1 MPQLIVDVIA
11 DWNSEDIQN
20 LGKLLDIKEE
30 VTPERIAT
38 KLKWFYHSKTIASIE
53 QNVLSV
59 WDKLKKKTDSEND
72 VEALR
77 EIPSYDELII
87 GACKQMDTY
96 EENCTL
102 KESELHLSLAVIIEA
117 LNKMKPKDRVDFFVK
132 QIDLQKITNESNIKG
147 ESYTG
152 VLTTVAA
159 LGLAQASGFGIFLAS
174 TTALGFL
181 THAVGITLPFAVY
194 SGLGS
199 TIAFVIG
206 PAGWLAAGAFFSWK
220 LTKAE
225 WKKIIP
231 ALIYIISVNSRK
243 CT

>member
-11 DWNSEDIQN
+11 DWNNEDIFN
-20 LGKLLDIKEE
+20 LGKLLDIKEK
-30 VTPERIAT
+30 VTPEGIAI
-38 KLKWFYHSKTIASIE
+38 KFKWLYHSKTRASIE
-53 QNVLSV
+53 QNAISM
-59 WDKLKKKTDSEND
+59 WNKLNKKSESDND
-72 VEALR
+72 VEKLR
-77 EIPSYDELII
+77 ETPSYDELII
-87 GACKQMDTY
+87 GACKQMNAY
-96 EENCTL
+96 EENATL
-102 KESELHLSLAVIIEA
+102 KESEMHLSLAVIIEA
-117 LNKMKPKDRVDFFVK
+117 LNKMKPKDRIDFFVK
-132 QIDLQKITNESNIKG
+132 QVDLKKITNDSNIKG
-147 ESYTG
+147 EDYTE

-194 SGLGS
+194 TGLSS
-199 TIAFVIG
+199 TIAFIIG
-206 PAGWLAAGAFFSWK
+206 PAGWLAAGALFSWK

-243 CT
+243 SN

>member
-1 MPQLIVDVIA
+1 MPFVKDDPNINKLDTLPEKFTKEFVDYVKYQLA
-11 DWNSEDIQN
+11 
-20 LGKLLDIKEE
+20 GKQLDSSTPITEVHTERKERS
-30 VTPERIAT
+30 VA
-38 KLKWFYHSKTIASIE
+38 SSIE
-53 QNVLSV
+53 QTPFKT
-59 WDKLKKKTDSEND
+59 DKLHNPVNLSDLPLNYMND
-72 VEALR
+72 MHTEIER
-77 EIPSYDELII
+77 EID
-87 GACKQMDTY
+87 
-96 EENCTL
+96 
-102 KESELHLSLAVIIEA
+102 IEA